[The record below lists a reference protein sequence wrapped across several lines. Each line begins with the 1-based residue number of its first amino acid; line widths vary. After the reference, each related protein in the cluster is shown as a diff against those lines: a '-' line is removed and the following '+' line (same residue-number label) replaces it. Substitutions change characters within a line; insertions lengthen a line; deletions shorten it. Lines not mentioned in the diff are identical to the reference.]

1 MSLMMHSLPFMVGAI
16 VQAKGV
22 TTLQPIILA
31 FLCVMF
37 GIWLLF
43 PRLPKHSHQS

>member
-1 MSLMMHSLPFMVGAI
+1 MVGAI

-22 TTLQPIILA
+22 STLQPIILA
-31 FLCVMF
+31 FLVVLL

-43 PRLPKHSHQS
+43 PRAPKHQHEH